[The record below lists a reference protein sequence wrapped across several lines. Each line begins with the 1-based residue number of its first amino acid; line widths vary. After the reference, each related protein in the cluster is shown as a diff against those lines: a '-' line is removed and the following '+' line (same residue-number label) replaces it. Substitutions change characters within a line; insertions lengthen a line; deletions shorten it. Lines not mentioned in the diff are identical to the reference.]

1 MTTEVGGTYPTGMLS
16 CFLCTIYLVKCWNDI
31 PQAALLQCTQEVFW
45 YERVARC
52 RHRVKE
58 TLVRIKVKVDGLA
71 RGANSTHILAGHNTT
86 KISLKVRSKNC

>member
-1 MTTEVGGTYPTGMLS
+1 MHTGS
-16 CFLCTIYLVKCWNDI
+16 
-31 PQAALLQCTQEVFW
+31 LL

-71 RGANSTHILAGHNTT
+71 RSANSTHILAGHNTT
-86 KISLKVRSKNC
+86 KISLKVTPKWLNYRTKMIWEIGMEFEMKGKLYKRHSDLQRSTQYVHC